1 MRQKVYS
8 LITLMVLSIGLG
20 TLAQADVPTKPCPA
34 HADAE
39 RVMKA
44 ALGQSV
50 VSAKAEPIRIRQ
62 AINVESA
69 AQDFDTVFDWAIIR
83 ITPPTAG
90 PNTSKL
96 A

>member
-1 MRQKVYS
+1 
-8 LITLMVLSIGLG
+8 
-20 TLAQADVPTKPCPA
+20 
-34 HADAE
+34 
-39 RVMKA
+39 MKA

-83 ITPPTAG
+83 ITPPTAD

>member
-1 MRQKVYS
+1 
-8 LITLMVLSIGLG
+8 
-20 TLAQADVPTKPCPA
+20 
-34 HADAE
+34 
-39 RVMKA
+39 MKA

-50 VSAKAEPIRIRQ
+50 VSAKAEPIRICQ

-83 ITPPTAG
+83 IVPPRVG